1 MKKIITLLC
10 LISISVFA
18 DNFQTGDNFSITL
31 PDGWIQ
37 IPKETLDEHSEGLAK
52 LSPNIPKQ
60 IYDYGFQH
68 TSQETWFSPPYILVQ
83 VKNIGR
89 IPSGKLSQFKEF
101 DEANERV
108 SNQVKEAFSDQIS
121 DVSINEPTYDSD
133 NNMLWVFST
142 LDMAEGHKVKVI
154 SGVKLTEKGM
164 IQLMGYS
171 TEGTYDLYKEV
182 YSEAFAKL
190 SIDESI
196 RYNPQV
202 TDNIPILNGIDWDEV
217 ILAGIKG
224 AIICGII
231 SIVTIFSKKKKAKK
245 KPEKKDPTSDQF

>member
-1 MKKIITLLC
+1 MKKLITLLC
-10 LISISVFA
+10 IICTFTFA
-18 DNFQTGDNFSITL
+18 DTFQTEDNFSVTL

-37 IPKETLDEHSEGLAK
+37 IPKEILDEQSEGLAK

-68 TSQETWFSPPYILVQ
+68 TSQENWCSPPYILVQ

-89 IPSGKLSQFKEF
+89 IPSGKLSQFRKF
-101 DEANERV
+101 DETSERV
-108 SNQVKEAFSDQIS
+108 SSKVKDAFPDQIS
-121 DVSINEPTYDSD
+121 DVSINEPTYDSE

-142 LDMAEGHKVKVI
+142 LDMAEGHKVKII
-154 SGVKLTEKGM
+154 SGIKLTEKGM
-164 IQLMGYS
+164 IQMMGYS
-171 TEGTYDLYKEV
+171 TEGTYGLYKEV
-182 YSEAFAKL
+182 YSEAFTNL

-202 TDNIPILNGIDWDEV
+202 TDDIPILNGIDWEEV

-231 SIVTIFSKKKKAKK
+231 GVATVFSKKKKAKK
-245 KPEKKDPTSDQF
+245 KPKQEESTPDQF